1 MVGGIGSRHEARE
14 EALNVLY
21 EADVRGVDPVSIL
34 EAQDFEVGDYCQ
46 DVVLGVAEDLA
57 KIDQYLDAV
66 ANDWSVDRMP
76 VIDRTIL
83 RMATFELTERPDV
96 PTTAVVSEAVEL
108 ASQYS
113 TENSGRFVNGV
124 LARLASDLR
133 PDGAG
138 QVSAES

>member
-21 EADVRGVDPVSIL
+21 EADVRGIDPLEIL
-34 EAQDFEVGDYCQ
+34 EGQDFEVGEYCR
-46 DVVLGVAEDLA
+46 DVVRGVAKTITE
-57 KIDQYLDAV
+57 IDTQLTAV

-83 RMATFELTERPDV
+83 RMATFELTERDDV
-96 PTTAVVSEAVEL
+96 PTTAVVAEAVEL

-124 LARLASDLR
+124 LARLATDLR
-133 PDGAG
+133 PDG
-138 QVSAES
+138 SDS

>member
-21 EADVRGVDPVSIL
+21 EADVRGEDPLTIL
-34 EAQDFEVGDYCQ
+34 EKQDFEVGDYCH
-46 DVVLGVAEDLA
+46 DVVRGVAASVSE
-57 KIDQYLDAV
+57 IDQHLDAV

-83 RMATFELTERPDV
+83 RMATFELTSRSDV

-124 LARLASDLR
+124 LARLAADLR
-133 PDGAG
+133 PDGVDPVTV
-138 QVSAES
+138 Q

>member
-21 EADVRGVDPVSIL
+21 EADVRGIDALDIL
-34 EAQDFEVGDYCQ
+34 EGQDFEVGEYCT
-46 DVVLGVAEDLA
+46 DVVRGVSSSIVE
-57 KIDQYLDAV
+57 IDAHLEAV
-66 ANDWSVDRMP
+66 ANDWTVERMP

-83 RMATFELTERPDV
+83 RMATFELTERSDV

-124 LARLASDLR
+124 LARLALDLR
-133 PDGAG
+133 PG
-138 QVSAES
+138 SAAPVAIDS

>member
-21 EADVRGVDPVSIL
+21 EADVRGEDPLDIL
-34 EAQDFEVGDYCQ
+34 SKQDFEVGDYCQ
-46 DVVLGVAEDLA
+46 DVVRGVAESVTE
-57 KIDQYLDAV
+57 IDQHLDAV

-83 RMATFELTERPDV
+83 RMATFELTSRDDV

-113 TENSGRFVNGV
+113 TEKSGRFVNGV
-124 LARLASDLR
+124 LARLAADLR
-133 PDGAG
+133 PDGADS
-138 QVSAES
+138 VSVQ